1 MDYSGNP
8 SSADTVNIIADFQPL
23 AQPYAGPNYYQFS
36 DAHFYEILIDNYG
49 KGRTSVRFQF
59 QFTNEYTPLNLPVGG
74 RSIEIPL
81 KFAGQIQANS
91 ESNLFF
97 QETYKVR
104 VVTRRS
110 ALVINKANGGTTF
123 EKAFDNA
130 GPKTFPDYA
139 SYAATKVY
147 TVQWPS
153 NLGNKCDE
161 GKNQGKIF
169 VGPAKDPFYI
179 YLGGVFDL
187 VNFNPVTIAQD
198 YDKNNQ
204 LKGSNANIIAIQI
217 HKSCLLYSD
226 SPEASSIG
234 VWVRTR
240 AIDTGVQVA
249 RLGMPLIN
257 ELFIGFSQ
265 KDQWNKDK
273 PQNDAYYADFYN
285 YPSLPKILDILF
297 GGASSPIE
305 PTLFPRDDLYQL
317 LLLGVPGIT
326 DLYHQRKNS
335 VPIPQDLLRLNT
347 QTTGP
352 FTPVPLAQQKP
363 LGFLA
368 LDQNNVISG
377 DLAGFPNGR
386 RPMDDIVDIY
396 LRAAMGALYQ
406 YSSIFDPNGDGKNAA
421 KLYST
426 QFTDGVPPNMN
437 DYTNSFPWLA
447 SPLPGSYATA

>member
-8 SSADTVNIIADFQPL
+8 SSADTVNIIANFQPL

-36 DAHFYEILIDNYG
+36 DAHFYEILVDNFG
-49 KGRTSVRFQF
+49 KGRASVRFQF
-59 QFTNEYTPLNLPVGG
+59 QFTNEYTPLNLNVGG
-74 RSIEIPL
+74 QSVEIPL
-81 KFAGQIQANS
+81 KFAGQVQANS
-91 ESNLFF
+91 EGNLFF

-110 ALVINKANGGTTF
+110 ALVINQATSGTTF
-123 EKAFDNA
+123 EKAFDYA

-139 SYAATKVY
+139 SYRATKVY
-147 TVQWPS
+147 DVKWPS
-153 NLGNKCDE
+153 NLGNKCDQ
-161 GKNQGKIF
+161 GKNVGKIF

-187 VNFNPVTIAQD
+187 VNFNPLGIAQD

-204 LKGSNANIIAIQI
+204 LKGSNSNIIAIQI
-217 HKSCLLYSD
+217 HKSCLLYSTD
-226 SPEASSIG
+226 PAASAIG

-273 PQNDAYYADFYN
+273 PQNDQYYQQFYD
-285 YPSLPKILDILF
+285 YPTLPAILDILF
-297 GGASSPIE
+297 GGANSPIQ
-305 PTLFPRDDLYQL
+305 PTQLPRNDLSQL
-317 LLLGVPGIT
+317 LLLGVPTIT
-326 DLYHQRKNS
+326 DLYHQRKG
-335 VPIPQDLLRLNT
+335 VVFYQDLLRLNT
-347 QTTGP
+347 DTTGV

-368 LDQNNVISG
+368 LDQNNGLSP
-377 DLAGFPNGR
+377 DFAGFPNGR

-406 YSSIFDPNGDGKNAA
+406 FTAIFDPTDSGKNAA
-421 KLYST
+421 KTFNAL
-426 QFTDGVPPNMN
+426 FTDGTPPNMA

-447 SPLPGSYATA
+447 LPLPGSYAQP